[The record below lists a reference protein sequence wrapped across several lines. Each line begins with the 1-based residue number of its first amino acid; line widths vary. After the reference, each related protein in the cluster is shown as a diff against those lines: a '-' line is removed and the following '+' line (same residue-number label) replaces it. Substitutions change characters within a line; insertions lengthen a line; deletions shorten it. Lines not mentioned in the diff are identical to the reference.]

1 MRQPRPFLGPIL
13 PMLALG
19 GVPFVLAGCRT
30 YEAKPLD
37 LASVRT
43 ALAERPGAVVATPAD
58 GRLAFT
64 LADAEKAALL
74 FNPSLRLA
82 RLDAGVARALAD
94 ASGLWDDPTVGVDLI
109 RFVELSDEPWV
120 VAGMV
125 DFSIPISGRLESE
138 RARAESG
145 ARAELTRVA
154 GLEWETVNAL
164 RSLWIG
170 HEAARESEAVLA
182 AHVERLVKVVDGLR
196 AVAAAGQMGR
206 AEFRF
211 FELDLARRR
220 LELER
225 ARGEAERARLAILAT
240 LGFSPDAPVSFVT
253 GAVAMAEP
261 LGISEAITL
270 AERRNPALLLAIDRY
285 DEREKAL
292 ELEIRK
298 QVPDFRFG
306 AGGQTDEGRS
316 GLLLGFSIPIPVLNG
331 NRQAIDVAE
340 AERRKAAEAYAA
352 GYDALVASLGLA
364 DERRREAAARLAIAE
379 GTLVPLAE
387 SQWNDTL
394 RLIEL
399 GETEPVFI
407 VESLDSRLESSL
419 ALIEGRRDA
428 AIATVE
434 FLAAIGPEPARGGA
448 ASEELPRQEP
458 STQEPST
465 PEPSTPE
472 PSTSEPSTQDPL
484 TERKP

>member
-1 MRQPRPFLGPIL
+1 MRQPRPFRGTTV
-13 PMLALG
+13 PMLTLG
-19 GVPFVLAGCRT
+19 AVPLFLAGCRT
-30 YEAKPLD
+30 YEAKPLELD
-37 LASVRT
+37 AVRA
-43 ALAERPGAVVATPAD
+43 ALVARPAAVITDPVA

-64 LADAEKAALL
+64 LADAETATLL
-74 FNPSLRLA
+74 YNPSLRLA
-82 RLDAGVARALAD
+82 RLDAGTARAAAD
-94 ASGLWDDPTVGVDLI
+94 ASGLWDDPTIGVDLI

-125 DFSIPISGRLESE
+125 DLSIPISGRLESE
-138 RARAESG
+138 RAKAEAG

-164 RSLWIG
+164 RSLWIE
-170 HEAARESEAVLA
+170 HHAARESEVAIA
-182 AHVERLVKVVDGLR
+182 GHVERLAGIVEGLR
-196 AVAAAGQMGR
+196 AVEAAGQMGR

-220 LELER
+220 FELER
-225 ARGEAERARLAILAT
+225 ARGDAERTRLAILAT
-240 LGFSPDAPVSFVT
+240 LGFAPDAPVLFRTDEVPS
-253 GAVAMAEP
+253 GEP
-261 LGISEAITL
+261 LGLTDALSL
-270 AERRNPALLLAIDRY
+270 AERRNPAMLLAIDRY

-352 GYDALVASLGLA
+352 GYDALVAALGLA

-379 GTLVPLAE
+379 DTLVPLAE
-387 SQWNDTL
+387 RQWNDTL

-419 ALIEGRRDA
+419 ALIESRRDA
-428 AIATVE
+428 AIAAVE
-434 FLAAIGPEPARGGA
+434 FRAAIGPEPAPPPA
-448 ASEELPRQEP
+448 PSPQE
-458 STQEPST
+458 
-465 PEPSTPE
+465 
-472 PSTSEPSTQDPL
+472 
-484 TERKP
+484 KP